1 MPQRGCRTHW
11 LSRRV
16 WSVCAVACA
25 WQACAAFAETP
36 AVAGTQPLLLA
47 AAAPSPV
54 EPFAPPYRRGI
65 EVQQPPAD
73 GAAVLRVAVPVAV
86 PDESQTGDVVQP
98 PADIP
103 ATIPADAKAGAAADA
118 RADFQAE
125 ARAES
130 APQPAGNT
138 GLLGLHSAIEFGVM
152 AANRQPL
159 EASNAAFH
167 EQVRR
172 IAGNL
177 QAAARTLYPDQMKR
191 LGAFDVYVG
200 DAANCATMSSGT
212 GKVAINAGFSKLGPA
227 DDWLAFVVAREM
239 GHVLA
244 GHHDNNSGA
253 SLAVSVLMNF
263 IVPGSGV
270 IKSVISFASSQIAAE
285 TGHDRQVKEADEV
298 AMKLLEGAGYTRKS
312 VALNLRL
319 APLAADVDT
328 SWAKDFRASALR
340 LTGAPP
346 APAADT
352 ATAAAGL
359 AGTLQNAGVAQTAV
373 PLAAAPAANWRPDD
387 LVRTRPS
394 GLPGPLYVGGYAVPS
409 RYVE

>member
-1 MPQRGCRTHW
+1 M
-11 LSRRV
+11 
-16 WSVCAVACA
+16 
-25 WQACAAFAETP
+25 AEP
-36 AVAGTQPLLLA
+36 
-47 AAAPSPV
+47 
-54 EPFAPPYRRGI
+54 I
-65 EVQQPPAD
+65 ETVSQPPAD
-73 GAAVLRVAVPVAV
+73 APAAAPVDAKPV
-86 PDESQTGDVVQP
+86 T
-98 PADIP
+98 PADVMADSRP
-103 ATIPADAKAGAAADA
+103 EADAG
-118 RADFQAE
+118 
-125 ARAES
+125 S
-130 APQPAGNT
+130 ASPPPAGNT

-177 QAAARTLYPDQMKR
+177 QAAARVLYPEQMKR

-200 DAANCATMSSGT
+200 DAENCSTMSSGT
-212 GKVAINAGFSKLGPA
+212 GKVAINAGFSKRNPA

-270 IKSVISFASSQIAAE
+270 IKSVISFAGSQIAANS
-285 TGHDRQVKEADEV
+285 GHDRQLKEADEV

-319 APLAADVDT
+319 APLAADIDT
-328 SWAKDFRASALR
+328 SWAKDFRASALH
-340 LTGAPP
+340 LTGAPL
-346 APAADT
+346 APVADT
-352 ATAAAGL
+352 ATAAAGV
-359 AGTLQNAGVAQTAV
+359 AATLQDAGVAQTAV
-373 PLAAAPAANWRPDD
+373 PLAAPPANWRPDD
-387 LVRTRPS
+387 LARTRPS